1 MFAFDVLGAVIMFEQ
16 RFCARFSF
24 KKCKCNWVFILSIK
38 CSLYEKWRIFLLK
51 NKEPGHSKKK
61 PETYNRESK
70 GTLVQSKLY
79 IFPSDFLRWGITT

>member
-51 NKEPGHSKKK
+51 NKEPGHSRKH
-61 PETYNRESK
+61 R
-70 GTLVQSKLY
+70 KL
-79 IFPSDFLRWGITT
+79 ITVNQRGH